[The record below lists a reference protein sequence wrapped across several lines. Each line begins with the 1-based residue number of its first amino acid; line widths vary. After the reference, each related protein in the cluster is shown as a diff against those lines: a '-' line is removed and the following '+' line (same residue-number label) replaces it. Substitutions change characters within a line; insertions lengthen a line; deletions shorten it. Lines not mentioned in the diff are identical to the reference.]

1 MMVGFGVMLRRL
13 PMLSLFLHRRA
24 LGMSGQRSLP
34 NAALLVLSVF
44 ADSGRAAENAHPA
57 FAKTCGGST
66 MIARCSEG
74 SPSCERN
81 ELVLRAGTAQPVVL
95 PAPQGLEKYD
105 PVGVSC
111 VRSADAGPF
120 FIVEYG
126 DASHSCASCEWHHI
140 YAPDGRL
147 LTKSDLASVSDPSLP
162 GARSLRSNS
171 ADFMRVSKELGLSKA
186 PVVYGHP

>member
-1 MMVGFGVMLRRL
+1 
-13 PMLSLFLHRRA
+13 
-24 LGMSGQRSLP
+24 MSGQRILLT
-34 NAALLVLSVF
+34 AVLLVLS
-44 ADSGRAAENAHPA
+44 ALGESGRAAENAHPA
-57 FAKTCGGST
+57 FAKTCGQST
-66 MIARCSEG
+66 MIVRCSEG

-105 PVGVSC
+105 PVGLSC
-111 VRSADAGPF
+111 VRSAEASPF

-147 LTKSDLASVSDPSLP
+147 LTKSDPAFVSDPSLP
-162 GARSLRSNS
+162 GAQSLRPNS
-171 ADFMRVSKELGLSKA
+171 ADFTRVSKDLGLSKA

>member
-1 MMVGFGVMLRRL
+1 
-13 PMLSLFLHRRA
+13 
-24 LGMSGQRSLP
+24 MSGQRILLA
-34 NAALLVLSVF
+34 AALIVLSAF
-44 ADSGRAAENAHPA
+44 TDPGRAAENTHPA
-57 FAKTCGGST
+57 FAKTCGRST
-66 MIARCSEG
+66 MIVRCSEG

-81 ELVLRAGTAQPVVL
+81 ELVLRAGTSLPVVL

-105 PVGVSC
+105 PVGLSC
-111 VRSADAGPF
+111 VRSAEASPF

-147 LTKSDLASVSDPSLP
+147 LTKSDPAFVSDPFLP
-162 GARSLRSNS
+162 GAQGLHPNS